1 MKMMRI
7 ELNDRK
13 KGIDDKFDKHEN
25 EMKAMQFDLTHTV
38 SEAHA
43 TSKKLA
49 EDEQMIQGMA
59 QNQELQM
66 EDITSKNKFLCEH
79 MDQFEV

>member
-49 EDEQMIQGMA
+49 EDEQMDSGNGSKPGTEDGRYHIQKQIFVRTYG
-59 QNQELQM
+59 
-66 EDITSKNKFLCEH
+66 S
-79 MDQFEV
+79 V

>member
-1 MKMMRI
+1 MMRI

-25 EMKAMQFDLTHTV
+25 EMKAMQFGLTHTV

-59 QNQELQM
+59 QNQELKM